1 MCSHNLLFDY
11 CDATSLYYNYKNVIG
26 RLRNPCDTYPCLEMT
41 IAEVVEL
48 LTQSDI
54 QYDCLFYYNTGTQL
68 LTEAHVCT
76 CLSEIVEVGTQNNI
90 IYIIRSES
98 VH

>member
-1 MCSHNLLFDY
+1 MHDLLLDY
-11 CDATSLYYNYKNVIG
+11 RDATSLYCNYKNVIG
-26 RLRNPCDTYPCLEMT
+26 RLRTRVTLILALKMT